1 MRDTNQITGKVVN
14 PGLVE
19 HLDVK
24 NVKKYIGCDNIRFEK
39 LKTISPFSIARL
51 SARKADS
58 IWLGTCAVYEDIGKD
73 LATLQ
78 VGHLNVQGLDLN
90 LQDVVEL
97 LGSKTITDIRLPT
110 TFLLDIDKEG
120 LKIIQEA
127 FEKFSGEVEWSRSS
141 AEVSALEITSSK
153 FLYSIDTSFYAS
165 FTSTGS
171 YDRKSGTYMST
182 IQVMNLVGKYPKVST
197 EVLSQALVLGTLF
210 NIDGEH
216 PSPNGR
222 RAVLSV
228 NINNDNNGNDVRRAI
243 RIMEHVEELV
253 ETHTSALD
261 DWKFKDADV
270 RATPV
275 EKLNEFFKAKSCKLD
290 IDLYINKDTIDQSTF
305 EELTNRKLR
314 KLSADSE
321 SCDTTMFGK
330 KFDVLHPDDAYLNL
344 SEILLKEPEE
354 GKESQAQRIGKIIK
368 MAFHVRRLH
377 VLTDPFEISISEK
390 SDEISYASFMPIL
403 EAIDAI
409 NEEYKA
415 TGMKTSA
422 GMAKLFR
429 IRLPSNL
436 SINNKLIKSI
446 KDFVKANR
454 TSKERFAEQAI
465 CTGNNSVMP
474 LEHNYNTYSIDLYA

>member
-1 MRDTNQITGKVVN
+1 MRDMNQITGKVVN

-24 NVKKYIGCDNIRFEK
+24 NVKKYVGCETIRFGK

-51 SARKADS
+51 SARRAES
-58 IWLGTCAVYEDIGKD
+58 IWLGTCAVYEDMGRD

-78 VGHLNVQGLDLN
+78 VDHLNVQGLNLN

-97 LGSKTITDIRLPT
+97 LGSKTITGIRLPT

-120 LKIIQEA
+120 LKTLQEA
-127 FEKFSGEVEWSRSS
+127 FEKFSGKVEWSRSS
-141 AEVSALEITSSK
+141 AEVSELEITSPK
-153 FLYSIDTSFYAS
+153 FLHSIDASYYAS

-171 YDRKSGTYMST
+171 YDRKSGTYMSV
-182 IQVMNLVGKYPKVST
+182 IPVMHLIEKYPKVST

-275 EKLNEFFKAKSCKLD
+275 EKLNEFFKAKGCKLA

-314 KLSADSE
+314 KLAADSE

-354 GKESQAQRIGKIIK
+354 GKESQGQRIGKIIK
-368 MAFHVRRLH
+368 MAFCVRKLYS
-377 VLTDPFEISISEK
+377 LADPFEIGISEK

-403 EAIDAI
+403 EAINEI
-409 NEEYKA
+409 NGKYKA
-415 TGMKTSA
+415 TGAKTST

-429 IRLPSNL
+429 IRLPGNL
-436 SINNKLIKSI
+436 SINNKLIKYI
-446 KDFVKANR
+446 KDFVKENR

-465 CTGNNSVMP
+465 CTGNDSVMP

>member
-24 NVKKYIGCDNIRFEK
+24 NVKKYIGCDNIRFGK
-39 LKTISPFSIARL
+39 LETISPFSIARL
-51 SARKADS
+51 SARKAEA
-58 IWLGTCAVYEDIGKD
+58 IYLGTCAVYKDIGKD

-97 LGSKTITDIRLPT
+97 LGSKTIETIRLPT

-127 FEKFSGEVEWSRSS
+127 FEKFSGAVEWSRSL

-153 FLYSIDTSFYAS
+153 FLYSIDTFFYAS

-171 YDRKSGTYMST
+171 YDRKSGAYIST
-182 IQVMNLVGKYPKVST
+182 IQVMDLVKKYPKVST

-216 PSPNGR
+216 SNHNGR
-222 RAVLSV
+222 RAVFSV
-228 NINNDNNGNDVRRAI
+228 NINNDNNENDVCRAI
-243 RIMEHVEELV
+243 RIMEHVKELV
-253 ETHTSALD
+253 ETHTSALN
-261 DWKFKDADV
+261 KFNNDDV

-275 EKLNEFFKAKSCKLD
+275 EKLNEFFKAKGCKLD
-290 IDLYINKDTIDQSTF
+290 IDLYVNKDTIDQSTF

-330 KFDVLHPDDAYLNL
+330 KFDVLHPDNAYLSL
-344 SEILLKEPEE
+344 SELLFKEPEE
-354 GKESQAQRIGKIIK
+354 GKESQAYRIGKLIK
-368 MAFHVRRLH
+368 MAFHIRRLH

-390 SDEISYASFMPIL
+390 SNEISYASFIPIL

-409 NEEYKA
+409 NEVYKA
-415 TGMKTSA
+415 TSMKTST

-429 IRLPSNL
+429 IKLPSNL
-436 SINNKLIKSI
+436 SINNKLIKCI
-446 KDFVKANR
+446 KDFVQANR

-465 CTGNNSVMP
+465 CTGNNFAMH

>member
-14 PGLVE
+14 PGLLE

-51 SARKADS
+51 SARKANS
-58 IWLGTCAVYEDIGKD
+58 IWLGTCAVYEDMGRD

-78 VGHLNVQGLDLN
+78 LDHLNVQGLDLN

-97 LGSKTITDIRLPT
+97 LGSKTITNIRLPT

-120 LKIIQEA
+120 LKTLQEA
-127 FEKFSGEVEWSRSS
+127 FEKFSGKVEWSRSS
-141 AEVSALEITSSK
+141 AEVSELEITSPK
-153 FLYSIDTSFYAS
+153 FLHSIDTSYYAS
-165 FTSTGS
+165 FAATNS
-171 YDRKSGTYMST
+171 YDRKSGAYIST
-182 IQVMNLVGKYPKVST
+182 IEVIGLVKKYSKVST
-197 EVLSQALVLGTLF
+197 EVLSQVLVLGTLF
-210 NIDGEH
+210 NIAGKH

-228 NINNDNNGNDVRRAI
+228 AINNDNNINDIRRAI
-243 RIMEHVEELV
+243 SIMEHVEELV

-261 DWKFKDADV
+261 NFEDADV
-270 RATPV
+270 RATPAD
-275 EKLNEFFKAKSCKLD
+275 KLNEFFKAKGCKLD
-290 IDLYINKDTIDQSTF
+290 IDLHINKDNINQSTF

-314 KLSADSE
+314 KLIVADSE
-321 SCDTTMFGK
+321 GCDTTMFGK
-330 KFDVLHPDDAYLNL
+330 KFDVLHSDDAYLSL

-354 GKESQAQRIGKIIK
+354 GKESQGQRIGKIIK
-368 MAFHVRRLH
+368 MAFCVRKLYS
-377 VLTDPFEISISEK
+377 LADPFEIGISEK
-390 SDEISYASFMPIL
+390 SDEISYASFIPIL

-415 TGMKTSA
+415 TSMKTST
-422 GMAKLFR
+422 GMSKLFR

-454 TSKERFAEQAI
+454 TSKKRFAEQAI
-465 CTGNNSVMP
+465 CTGNDSVMP
-474 LEHNYNTYSIDLYA
+474 LEHKYNTYSIDLYA